1 MNDDVKQTRTRILEL
16 YAKVRVADV
25 CDALDALGLL
35 DRGSMGPEIRPAWT
49 DRETMAHRMCGFA
62 VTVRYFP
69 TNRPFVP
76 ATPDDYLRIREEWQN
91 RVSLKGA
98 LPGNDGDVMVIDG
111 AGIRNIGYIGSANI
125 MGWYSR
131 GTRGVVTNA
140 GCRDSDEIAKQG
152 IPVYSGYIGH
162 GRKIGRVEIDQVNS
176 PVSVGGVLVCPG
188 DFVVAD
194 GDGVIVVP
202 AEHIER
208 VGELALKEREHDIV
222 VRKSYYTQLGLPEDD
237 TVK

>member
-1 MNDDVKQTRTRILEL
+1 MDKEIEKARLQICDR
-16 YAKVRVADV
+16 YAKLRVADI

-49 DRETMAHRMCGFA
+49 DRENLSHRMCGFA
-62 VTVRYFP
+62 TTVRYFP
-69 TNRPFVP
+69 TNRPFLP
-76 ATPDDYLRIREEWQN
+76 ASPENYLKIRDEWQN
-91 RVSLKGA
+91 RVTLSGIFNLS
-98 LPGNDGDVMVIDG
+98 DGDVIVIDG

-131 GTRGVVTNA
+131 GARGVVTNA

-152 IPVYSGYIGH
+152 IPVYSAYIGH
-162 GRKIGRVEIDQVNS
+162 GRKIGRVELDQVNV
-176 PVSVGGVLVCPG
+176 PVSVGGVLVQPG

-202 AEHIER
+202 AEHIEE
-208 VGELALKEREHDIV
+208 VGDLAQKEREHDIEAR
-222 VRKSYYTQLGLPEDD
+222 RKKYSLLGLPEDE
-237 TVK
+237 TLR